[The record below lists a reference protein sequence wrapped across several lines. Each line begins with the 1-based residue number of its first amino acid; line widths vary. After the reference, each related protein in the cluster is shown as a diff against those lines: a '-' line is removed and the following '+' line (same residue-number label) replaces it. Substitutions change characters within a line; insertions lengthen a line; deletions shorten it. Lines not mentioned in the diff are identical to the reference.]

1 MRKMIVLQ
9 ANFDTNF
16 EDRGA
21 FIVGMSKYI
30 EEATVHASMNEM
42 LIEGMEFAKMLYTW
56 RCCSRAIP
64 QVKSNDQPDRVEIYE
79 KTVEVLGPQVDKLMK
94 FMYFQRKAT
103 ERFGAELKRLCHAG
117 KVSLIRILFSPPSS
131 PPPSTIP
138 VIIIILCL
146 FPFREIGP

>member
-1 MRKMIVLQ
+1 MVSVSSSGVLLLFFWAGKNFFISLPPSK

-42 LIEGMEFAKMLYTW
+42 LNEGMEFAKMLYTW

-117 KVSLIRILFSPPSS
+117 E
-131 PPPSTIP
+131 
-138 VIIIILCL
+138 
-146 FPFREIGP
+146 FRRRCFVDMI

>member
-1 MRKMIVLQ
+1 MIQHHNRRISVTLGSVTAGCNFYEQICLFSKSQAVTTLLFFFQ

-42 LIEGMEFAKMLYTW
+42 LNEGMEFAKMLYTW

-64 QVKSNDQPDRVEIYE
+64 QVVNSKSHHHHHHHHYYHSSSLSFIIRVVSAQINH
-79 KTVEVLGPQVDKLMK
+79 
-94 FMYFQRKAT
+94 
-103 ERFGAELKRLCHAG
+103 ELKTL
-117 KVSLIRILFSPPSS
+117 KK
-131 PPPSTIP
+131 
-138 VIIIILCL
+138 
-146 FPFREIGP
+146 

>member
-1 MRKMIVLQ
+1 
-9 ANFDTNF
+9 
-16 EDRGA
+16 
-21 FIVGMSKYI
+21 MSKYI

-42 LIEGMEFAKMLYTW
+42 LNEGMEFAKMLYTW

-117 KVSLIRILFSPPSS
+117 RKGALGVQESFICGE
-131 PPPSTIP
+131 P
-138 VIIIILCL
+138 VHVIVFLVCV
-146 FPFREIGP
+146 

>member
-1 MRKMIVLQ
+1 
-9 ANFDTNF
+9 
-16 EDRGA
+16 
-21 FIVGMSKYI
+21 MSKYI

-42 LIEGMEFAKMLYTW
+42 LNEGMEFAKMLYTW

-117 KVSLIRILFSPPSS
+117 TASSSYLSSCMNLANVSPGNSSIHLLF
-131 PPPSTIP
+131 
-138 VIIIILCL
+138 C
-146 FPFREIGP
+146 RETGA